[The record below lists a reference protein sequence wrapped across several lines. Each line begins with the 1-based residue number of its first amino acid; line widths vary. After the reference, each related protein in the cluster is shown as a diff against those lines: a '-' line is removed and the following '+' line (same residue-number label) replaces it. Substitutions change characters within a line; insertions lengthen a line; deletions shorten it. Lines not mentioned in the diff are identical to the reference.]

1 MTDSRDRP
9 STSLRRLVAAFTQ
22 TPVHPQW
29 FALARDFRQIRRHC
43 AALKGTVLDVGC
55 ADAKPRAYL
64 SCAAQYLGMD
74 YYTTA
79 TTWYETKPDLF
90 GDAQC
95 LSFADD
101 SIDHCLLLDVL
112 EHIPDPE
119 RALGEIARV
128 LKSGGTLLLRVP
140 FLYPVHDAPLDF
152 QRWTQFGLT
161 RLAGKYGF
169 RVERESALGHPV
181 ETAAL
186 NANIAL
192 SKTVLNWISRKHP
205 LALMAI
211 LLPLFVLSSNCLAWI
226 IAALSKSDP
235 LMPYAYRMVWTKA

>member
-1 MTDSRDRP
+1 
-9 STSLRRLVAAFTQ
+9 
-22 TPVHPQW
+22 
-29 FALARDFRQIRRHC
+29 
-43 AALKGTVLDVGC
+43 
-55 ADAKPRAYL
+55 
-64 SCAAQYLGMD
+64 
-74 YYTTA
+74 
-79 TTWYETKPDLF
+79 
-90 GDAQC
+90 C

-128 LKSGGTLLLRVP
+128 LKSGGTLLLQVP